1 MKEFPKDNN
10 WEMVVFDIDGTLM
23 DYNGFDPEM
32 IPLIR
37 KLEDL
42 GLIVSLASGRTL
54 PNITPI
60 MQSLALSGFIVAE
73 NGGVVWDT
81 VKGHGIKVLAD
92 GSRAKEAAK
101 WLSTKIDGFDS
112 NGIESNRWRETEWCV
127 YPEEDYEKM
136 CELLSEI
143 HIISSHVDKSVG
155 LKIALEQRGIDPS
168 KIIAC
173 GDGPNDIPM
182 FKIAGWSVAIDN
194 RFEEVVNAADHTTIE
209 NGRAGTIEFL
219 RSLIEILQSN
229 GADGRI

>member
-1 MKEFPKDNN
+1 
-10 WEMVVFDIDGTLM
+10 
-23 DYNGFDPEM
+23 
-32 IPLIR
+32 
-37 KLEDL
+37 
-42 GLIVSLASGRTL
+42 
-54 PNITPI
+54 
-60 MQSLALSGFIVAE
+60 
-73 NGGVVWDT
+73 
-81 VKGHGIKVLAD
+81 
-92 GSRAKEAAK
+92 
-101 WLSTKIDGFDS
+101 
-112 NGIESNRWRETEWCV
+112 
-127 YPEEDYEKM
+127 
-136 CELLSEI
+136 
-143 HIISSHVDKSVG
+143 